1 MAQLCISLL
10 GPFHVTLDGEPVTA
24 FESDK
29 VRALLAYLAVEA
41 EQPHRREKLAGL
53 LWPEFPERS
62 ARANL
67 SRALLNLR
75 TAIGDRARSGDR
87 AGIGNPGG
95 LGDDP
100 AIPPLLLITH
110 QTIQFNPAGD
120 AWVDVLQFSDLS
132 GLQDLAALEQAT
144 ALYRGDFL
152 EGFSLA
158 GCPAFEEWALFEAER
173 LRRLALQALDR
184 LVHQYE
190 AQGELERALGAGWR
204 QLELDPWRESAH
216 HQVMRLLALS
226 GQRPAALAQY
236 QTCRRLLADGLGAEP
251 SAETRELY
259 DLLLQ
264 GELPP
269 ETPLPPHQEER
280 EPRAVGD
287 CPYRGLAAFREA
299 DAPFFYG
306 RERFTERLLA
316 AVQRRPLVVVAGS
329 SGSGKSSAVFAGLV
343 PCLRA
348 AGDWLVADLRPG
360 TNPFRALDTALLL
373 VLSPPPGEP
382 DRLIESG
389 RLAEALAAGELDLC
403 DVLEPA
409 LQIGSRTHRL
419 LLVVDQFEELYT
431 LCPEAE
437 VRRRFVDA
445 LLAAAERSGRRR
457 EPCLAL
463 LLNLRADFMG
473 QALAHRPFADAL
485 QEASLLLGP
494 MDRDELGAAIE
505 KPAAS
510 QGAAF
515 EPGLVERILDGV
527 GEEPGNLPLLEFALT
542 LLWERHSHGWL
553 THGGYEEIGGVEGA
567 LARHADQV
575 YGGLEEAE
583 QAAARRVFTQLV
595 LPGEGTEDTRRRAA
609 RAEVGE
615 DNWGLVQHLADKRL
629 VVTSRDAAGVE
640 VVEVVHESLIG
651 SWGQL
656 RAWIDEGRA
665 FRTWQERL
673 RAALHQWQATG
684 RDRGALLRGLPLV
697 EAEGWL
703 AERGGELSEAE
714 RAYLESSVAARQA
727 RQAAEEARRRRELAA
742 AQALAEEQTRRAEE
756 QARGAR
762 RLRRRAM
769 LLAGAL
775 LVALLLAVAAGILG
789 QRARRNADLATSRG
803 LAAAAV
809 EAARRDPELGVLL
822 ALEAVKAADTVEA
835 QNALHATLPGLHL
848 LHTWSYRALCYGADL
863 TGDLRRVALEN
874 EDGSVTLWQLPDSPQ
889 WDVADM
895 QPLAALAVPSPVT
908 FCRLGRDGARLF
920 ITRDAGD
927 GSALAEVW
935 DVPAQRLLFATPRE
949 GSPEVCW
956 GEASPDMR
964 LVLTAPCE
972 EEAATTLTLWDVVS
986 GKVALS
992 LPTGHAPLQSTSHPA
1007 KFAIMRAGF
1016 SPDGSRLATAG
1027 VDGSARVFDTATG
1040 QAQFILTGHGVQ
1052 VNAVA
1057 FSPDGQRLATG
1068 GEDSTVRIWDLARV
1082 PASGK
1087 EIVRIEHE
1095 SSVDGVAFSPDGEDL
1110 ATGTV
1115 DGTIELW
1122 NAADGGRH
1130 LSLRGSPG
1138 QVRYLVF
1145 SPDGASLFSESE
1157 DAVWPTRLWDLSPDR
1172 ELLTLLVPIVSMP
1185 AFGPDGTTLAAG
1197 AGDGRALLWDSRSG
1211 ELLLTLDGHSEWAC
1225 LAWSP
1230 DGGRL
1235 ATTSLDGTA
1244 RVWDAHSGAELL
1256 ALPDYGDQLYCPAF
1270 SPDGRRLAAGTGDG
1284 KGKVWDTATG
1294 QELLSLEGHS
1304 DLVAAV
1310 VFGPDGRRLA
1320 TGSWDDTA
1328 RLWDAATGQ
1337 VLATLPHE
1345 SDLFPPTF
1353 SPDGSRLA
1361 VPERDRRV
1369 TIWDVTADPPV
1380 VVRTLEGHTAGVS
1393 GLAWSPDGMR
1403 LATGG
1408 FDGTVRLWD
1417 AASGQELLNLA
1428 LHTNAVTMVSFSPD
1442 GTRLASG
1449 GWDGTVRVYALR
1461 LEELVALAQ
1470 ERLTRSLTDDE
1481 CRRYLHLEAC
1491 PPAP

>member
-1 MAQLCISLL
+1 MAQLCICLL

-41 EQPHRREKLAGL
+41 GQPHRREKLAGL

-67 SRALLNLR
+67 SHALLNLR
-75 TAIGDRARSGDR
+75 TAIGDRA
-87 AGIGNPGG
+87 GIGNPGG
-95 LGDDP
+95 MGDDP
-100 AIPPLLLITH
+100 AAPPLLLITH
-110 QTIQFNPAGD
+110 QTVQFNPASD

-132 GLQDLAALEQAT
+132 GLQDLTGLEQAT

-152 EGFSLA
+152 EGFTLP
-158 GCPAFEEWALFEAER
+158 GCPDFEEWMLFEAER
-173 LRRLALQALDR
+173 LRRLALHALDR
-184 LVHQYE
+184 LGHRYE
-190 AQGELERALGAGWR
+190 AQGEPDRALAAGWR

-216 HQVMRLLALS
+216 RQVMRLLALS

-236 QTCRRLLADGLGAEP
+236 ETCRRLLADGLGAEP

-259 DLLLQ
+259 HLLLQ

-269 ETPLPPHQEER
+269 ETPLAPRQGER
-280 EPRAVGD
+280 EARAVGA
-287 CPYRGLAAFREA
+287 CPFRGLAAFREV

-343 PCLRA
+343 PRLRA

-360 TNPFRALDTALLL
+360 TDPFGALATLLL
-373 VLSPPPGEP
+373 PLLSPGLGDVE
-382 DRLIESG
+382 RLLEA
-389 RLAEALAAGELDLC
+389 RKLAEALAAVGLDLC
-403 DVLEPA
+403 AVLEPA
-409 LQIGSRTHRL
+409 LQVQGETHCL

-431 LCPEAE
+431 LCPEPE
-437 VRRRFVDA
+437 VRQRFVDA

-457 EPCLAL
+457 EPCLVL
-463 LLNLRADFMG
+463 LLTLRADFMG
-473 QALAHRPFADAL
+473 QALAYRPFADAL

-494 MDRDELGAAIE
+494 MDRDELRAAIE
-505 KPAAS
+505 APAAA

-542 LLWERHSHGWL
+542 LLWGRHSRGWL
-553 THGGYEEIGGVEGA
+553 THEGYEAIGGVGGA
-567 LARHADQV
+567 LARYADQV
-575 YGGLEEAE
+575 YGGLDEVE
-583 QAAARRVFTQLV
+583 QATARRVFTQLV
-595 LPGEGTEDTRRRAA
+595 LPGEGTEDTRRRAS
-609 RAEVGE
+609 RAEVGD

-629 VVTSRDAAGVE
+629 VVTGRDASGVE
-640 VVEVVHESLIG
+640 VVEVVHESLIQG
-651 SWGQL
+651 WGQL
-656 RAWIDEGRA
+656 RAWIEAGRA

-673 RAALHQWQATG
+673 RAALHQWEATG
-684 RDRGALLRGLPLV
+684 RDRGALLRGAPLV

-703 AERGGELSEAE
+703 AERGDELSEAE
-714 RAYLESSVAARQA
+714 RAYLEASLAARRARQA
-727 RQAAEEARRRRELAA
+727 EEEVRRGRELAA
-742 AQALAEEQTRRAEE
+742 AQALAEE

-762 RLRRRAM
+762 RLRRRAV

-775 LVALLLAVAAGILG
+775 LVALLLAVAVGILG

-803 LAAAAV
+803 LAATAV
-809 EAARRDPELGVLL
+809 EAARLDPELGVLL

-895 QPLAALAVPSPVT
+895 QPLAALVTPSPVT

-927 GSALAEVW
+927 GSTLAEVW

-972 EEAATTLTLWDVVS
+972 EEAATTLTLWDVAS
-986 GKVALS
+986 GSVALT

-1007 KFAIMRAGF
+1007 KFAIMRARF
-1016 SPDGSRLATAG
+1016 SADGSRLATAG

-1040 QAQFILTGHGVQ
+1040 QAQFILTGHGGQ

-1068 GEDSTVRIWDLARV
+1068 GEDSTARIWDLAPG

-1110 ATGTV
+1110 AIGTTA
-1115 DGTIELW
+1115 GEIALW
-1122 NAADGGRH
+1122 NAADEGRR

-1138 QVRYLVF
+1138 QVRDLVF
-1145 SPDGASLFSESE
+1145 SPDGARLFSESE
-1157 DAVWPTRLWDLSPDR
+1157 DAVWPTRLWDLAPDR
-1172 ELLTLLVPIVSMP
+1172 ELLTLRAPISALP

-1197 AGDGRALLWDSRSG
+1197 TGDGRALLWDSRSG
-1211 ELLLTLDGHSEWAC
+1211 ELLLSLAGHSELTC

-1235 ATTSLDGTA
+1235 ATTSWDGTA
-1244 RVWDAHSGAELL
+1244 RVWDARSGAELL

-1284 KGKVWDTATG
+1284 KGKVWDALTG

-1304 DLVAAV
+1304 DLVVAV
-1310 VFGPDGRRLA
+1310 VFGSDGRRLA

-1328 RLWDAATGQ
+1328 RLWDAATGKA
-1337 VLATLPHE
+1337 LATLPHG
-1345 SDLFPPTF
+1345 SDVFPPAF

-1361 VPERDRRV
+1361 IPERDRRV
-1369 TIWDVTADPPV
+1369 TIWDVASDPPV
-1380 VVRTLEGHTAGVS
+1380 VVRTLEGHTGGV
-1393 GLAWSPDGMR
+1393 LDVAWSPDGTR
-1403 LATGG
+1403 LATAGL
-1408 FDGTVRLWD
+1408 DGTVRLWD
-1417 AASGQELLNLA
+1417 AASGQEVLNLA
-1428 LHTNAVTMVSFSPD
+1428 LHTAGVLTASFSPD
-1442 GTRLASG
+1442 GTRLVSG
-1449 GWDGTVRVYALR
+1449 SWDGTVRVYALR
-1461 LEELVALAQ
+1461 LEELVALAHQ
-1470 ERLTRSLTDDE
+1470 RLTRSLTEDE

-1491 PPAP
+1491 PAAP